1 MNLMFLGA
9 PGAGKGT
16 QAEVISDHY
25 RIPSISTG
33 VLLREAKERGTE
45 LGLRAKTYMEAGQLV
60 PDEIVVGMLKER
72 LSAPDCANGFILDG
86 FPRTVPQAEVLDKM
100 GVSMDLVISIEVRD
114 EAIVERMS
122 GRSLCASCGASYH
135 TKFKPSAKPGVCDR
149 CGGELK
155 VRADD
160 KPEVVQSRLTVYHE
174 QTEPLKDFYEK
185 KGKLFLVNG
194 EGAIEDITAAITEAI
209 DKVKG

>member
-194 EGAIEDITAAITEAI
+194 EGAIEDITAKISEAI

>member
-16 QAEVISDHY
+16 QAEKISDHY

-45 LGLRAKTYMEAGQLV
+45 LGLRAKTYMDAGQLV

-86 FPRTVPQAEVLDKM
+86 FPRTVPQAEVLDQM

-122 GRSLCASCGASYH
+122 GRSLCASCGTSYH
-135 TKFKPSAKPGVCDR
+135 TKYKPSAKPGVCDR

-160 KPEVVQSRLTVYHE
+160 KPEVVQSRLVVYHE

-194 EGAIEDITAAITEAI
+194 EGAIEDITAKIVEAI
-209 DKVKG
+209 DKVKD